1 MNDIMKKFS
10 AVATIFIPLS
20 TLVYVLFRLLPY
32 VSLYNC
38 IFTHT
43 WKKKK
48 KTGLFGMNVQVPGQ
62 LFDNLYWF
70 FGILVFMIVI
80 AVLMCVYFRRQGFF
94 SFLKNI

>member
-32 VSLYNC
+32 VSICDC

-43 WKKKK
+43 PLQKKKK

-80 AVLMCVYFRRQGFF
+80 AVLMCVYFRRQG
-94 SFLKNI
+94 